1 MFNRLAYLMAAPAE
15 KHQAEYRET
24 EEASTAA
31 GSSDGHEEGA
41 NSDDG
46 RVPEADGQDVPAE
59 EPDVDQAPQAQSE
72 PAVAPVPQKM
82 SSGKRAPP
90 SHSAESQASK
100 RARKRYR
107 QEEGGL
113 FFIKGR
119 PGPDDTWIPEPG
131 ALSFGSLEEALEH
144 EQQKTLLRRA
154 TWKNLTGD
162 GATTRRVVRE
172 EGSVTRQRVTDEAD
186 STRQCLTDAK
196 NALAAQLEQV
206 RASVTVPQESARPN
220 RSGPENTALF
230 SRLLTELRVPE
241 LKQLLASHDMSAI
254 GTKHK
259 LALTAASRLTEEHL
273 DEFVSDRSKRA
284 RTDATPAA
292 ANGQRT
298 LTSMFSG

>member
-1 MFNRLAYLMAAPAE
+1 MFGPFAYLMAGAAGKPKAD
-15 KHQAEYRET
+15 HSAI
-24 EEASTAA
+24 EEASTAT
-31 GSSDGHEEGA
+31 GSTDG

-46 RVPEADGQDVPAE
+46 RAPESDGQDVPAE

-72 PAVAPVPQKM
+72 PAVAPVAQKLG
-82 SSGKRAPP
+82 SDKRVPP
-90 SHSAESQASK
+90 SHSAESQAYK
-100 RARKRYR
+100 RAGKRYR

-113 FFIKGR
+113 FIKGR
-119 PGPDDTWIPEPG
+119 PGPDKSWIPEPG

-144 EQQKTLLRRA
+144 EKQKTLLRRA

-162 GATTRRVVRE
+162 GAATRRVVRE

-206 RASVTVPQESARPN
+206 RASVAVPQESARPN
-220 RSGPENTALF
+220 RSGPENAALF

-241 LKQLLASHDMSAI
+241 LKQLLASHDVSAI

-259 LALTAASRLTEEHL
+259 LALTAASRLTEEQL
-273 DEFVSDRSKRA
+273 DEFVSNRSKRA